1 MNTQELT
8 SLITRLEEEYGKA
21 TPKDWVA
28 GEYENGGY
36 WYGRI
41 FFPGDPRN
49 HLTNTRDCPMSKED
63 VAFIADAHN
72 HLPTLLSALKH
83 YMAVAEA
90 GDRFAKAVKKS
101 GRETYEHFEGS
112 HWVEYD
118 TDEIDEALAKYKK
131 ALDTPS
137 N

>member
-49 HLTNTRDCPMSKED
+49 HLTNTRDCPMSKGD

-72 HLPTLLSALKH
+72 SMPTLLSALKH

-90 GDRFAKAVKKS
+90 GHNVGCMKCGQPMHLSCSSIPDVIPEFRN
-101 GRETYEHFEGS
+101 
-112 HWVEYD
+112 
-118 TDEIDEALAKYKK
+118 
-131 ALDTPS
+131 LDTPS
-137 N
+137 LLNDKT

>member
-1 MNTQELT
+1 MTIDREELT

-72 HLPTLLSALKH
+72 SMPTLLGALRH
-83 YMAVAEA
+83 FMAVAEEERCKQM
-90 GDRFAKAVKKS
+90 GGHS
-101 GRETYEHFEGS
+101 QGCPH
-112 HWVEYD
+112 
-118 TDEIDEALAKYKK
+118 
-131 ALDTPS
+131 DTPS
-137 N
+137 LLNDKT